1 MEVTE
6 FLESVHG
13 ELEGAGV
20 SDEQARACV
29 RCVEQFLAPVARGSV
44 AVPAALVARFC
55 ALAKSTTA
63 SPASRWAALA
73 VLARLVRAHAADDAL
88 ATRLGALLDV
98 LLGCLRGPHAATAAG
113 APTAAAAVLLL
124 AAVVER
130 CVAAAPD
137 TRREVLQAAQ
147 RHTAALLQLL
157 TAAAAAPA
165 ARRALVTAAAV
176 ALGTL
181 ARTAPSLVRAAA
193 ARYIQLLAAFLDD
206 SPALSRPVGRAIGAL
221 AAAMPAASAQQYL
234 PAVFRALV
242 DIAHTLSTSG
252 DDDDDDENNGDDDG
266 DEKGKTAGGAGKND
280 GGNDD
285 ENDENGDDEDDEDDV
300 AAAIMRQQKKEQQA
314 QERESRNVFAACLA
328 PKGLRHARADALC
341 SRVVGLCE
349 SVGAFVAM
357 PAPGWR
363 TTGQPPA
370 QSFALPAELLVAAAA
385 ALTQLTPASVAA
397 TRSSSAVRP
406 LHHVL
411 ACLPCVHVCALQ
423 LLSVAV
429 VVHGAALLPL
439 YTSLA
444 HVLLQEL
451 WLAYRAPR
459 PLADRAFRAALFCTA
474 ARCLRAAG
482 AASALALA
490 ARVLPSVVAELA
502 TVAPAVAASAGSLV
516 AQSDRAISAAQ
527 RLRTAYGQAMNKRR
541 KVAGN
546 ATTPS
551 ATSATTT
558 SNATGNNNSGNN
570 GSACVGESESV
581 EAALECLE
589 TVLLCAPAE
598 MLAVAQQAEVAGVVR
613 ALLFTE
619 PGVLSGRAR
628 ARAERCAA
636 LCALSASWTLSQTLS
651 PLVEC
656 ARQSGFAAA
665 CCDALLCPR
674 RAPLV
679 VTATAADAAHVRH
692 VAAERAATAGRD
704 VVAEQRARRESEQ
717 DVAVA
722 EVPSE
727 APSVAKAPVDMG
739 ALVSSAPPE
748 PVTVVA
754 EAAKTTTT
762 EQHEE
767 HSSNS
772 EATTETS
779 AVADEPVDSNV
790 GGGSNGEDDDGELV
804 IDADA
809 EPDADDADSD

>member
-1 MEVTE
+1 MDVTE
-6 FLESVHG
+6 FLESVYG

-157 TAAAAAPA
+157 GAAAAAPA

-206 SPALSRPVGRAIGAL
+206 SAALSRPVGRAIGAL

-266 DEKGKTAGGAGKND
+266 NEKGKTSGGAGKND
-280 GGNDD
+280 DGNDD
-285 ENDENGDDEDDEDDV
+285 ENDAGDDEDDEDDV

-397 TRSSSAVRP
+397 SRSSSAVRP

-527 RLRTAYGQAMNKRR
+527 RLRPAYGQAMNKRR

-546 ATTPS
+546 ATTTS

-558 SNATGNNNSGNN
+558 SNATGN
-570 GSACVGESESV
+570 SACVGESESV

-679 VTATAADAAHVRH
+679 VAATAADAAHVRH

-727 APSVAKAPVDMG
+727 APSVAKAKSAPVDMG

-767 HSSNS
+767 HEEHSSNS

-790 GGGSNGEDDDGELV
+790 GAGGDDDDDGELV

>member
-1 MEVTE
+1 MGDSGFRGT
-6 FLESVHG
+6 SI
-13 ELEGAGV
+13 
-20 SDEQARACV
+20 EQDGRFSGQKEERLLRRLRFPACYS
-29 RCVEQFLAPVARGSV
+29 EPVD
-44 AVPAALVARFC
+44 
-55 ALAKSTTA
+55 
-63 SPASRWAALA
+63 
-73 VLARLVRAHAADDAL
+73 LARVDEAFVRQWIDAQI
-88 ATRLGALLDV
+88 TRLQGREDEILAGYVAEELY
-98 LLGCLRGPHAATAAG
+98 AG
-113 APTAAAAVLLL
+113 AAKDGEAR
-124 AAVVER
+124 ER
-130 CVAAAPD
+130 IDP
-137 TRREVLQAAQ
+137 RR
-147 RHTAALLQLL
+147 LQLRL
-157 TAAAAAPA
+157 T
-165 ARRALVTAAAV
+165 
-176 ALGTL
+176 
-181 ARTAPSLVRAAA
+181 
-193 ARYIQLLAAFLDD
+193 AFLDD
-206 SPALSRPVGRAIGAL
+206 SAALSRPVGRAIGAL

-266 DEKGKTAGGAGKND
+266 DEKGKTSGGAGKND

-285 ENDENGDDEDDEDDV
+285 ENDAGDDEDDEDDV

-397 TRSSSAVRP
+397 NQSHSQSRSSTAVRP

-546 ATTPS
+546 ATTTS

-679 VTATAADAAHVRH
+679 VAATAADAAHVRH

-727 APSVAKAPVDMG
+727 APSVAKAKSAPVDMG

-767 HSSNS
+767 HEEHSSNS

-790 GGGSNGEDDDGELV
+790 GAGGDDDDGELV